1 MEYFLKF
8 LESKEHLPY
17 VATSYIIVFFILVI
31 IFVHSILKLKKLE
44 NDFDELNKQW
54 KKKIKEYLL

>member
-8 LESKEHLPY
+8 IESKEHLPY
-17 VATSYIIVFFILVI
+17 VVTSYIIVFFILVI

-44 NDFDELNKQW
+44 NDFDEINKQ
-54 KKKIKEYLL
+54 